1 MGSTSLHKPL
11 SVFKSGNPAHPQAP
25 HNYPFTSRKEAR
37 TIAGMDNKAAEL
49 RTLADEIEAFLRRKR
64 LEGIATSTLKN
75 SYGYSLRGVL
85 LPFCEAEGIE
95 RASDITDETLERLAD
110 QLRTKGGSRGKLS
123 VHSVHTYLRAINLF
137 LGWIKAGAKAPSVKL
152 PRRQL
157 RDTLSGQEVR
167 SMIREAKS
175 DRDRLIIRTLYGSG
189 LRVGELV
196 GLRVEDLRSDG
207 RGDRARYFL
216 HVTGKGAKDR
226 DVPVESELWED
237 LNAFAAKE
245 RSRHANSEH
254 LFIGSRRV
262 RGGQTYAPLTESGVQ
277 QLIRNLA
284 VDAEIQKR
292 VHPHLFRHTYITRA
306 LNRGLGPMH
315 LKEIVGHESTA
326 MIDRVYSHIKP
337 ANTYDALMRSVA
349 SDDGEGEGG

>member
-1 MGSTSLHKPL
+1 
-11 SVFKSGNPAHPQAP
+11 
-25 HNYPFTSRKEAR
+25 
-37 TIAGMDNKAAEL
+37 MDNKAAEL